1 MIEPPVGFSSAT
13 RSLATVDLPQPDS
26 PTMPT
31 VSPRCSVRSTPST
44 ACTWP
49 TVFLKTMPWVSG
61 KYFCSPRTSS
71 SGSPAGT
78 SARTL
83 AAVMSAG
90 SDTDDLLA
98 VVARGLAA
106 RADEPQRRDVGHA
119 VPTGQCLGPG
129 AALGAPRVERASAR
143 NRGEIRWLAHDR
155 VQP

>member
-13 RSLATVDLPQPDS
+13 SSLATVDLPQPDS

-44 ACTWP
+44 AWTWP
-49 TVFLKTMPWVSG
+49 TVFLKMMPWVSG
-61 KYFCSPRTSS
+61 KYFCRPRTSS
-71 SGSPAGT
+71 NGSPAGT

-83 AAVMSAG
+83 TAVMSAG

-106 RADEPQRRDVGHA
+106 RGDEPQRRGG
-119 VPTGQCLGPG
+119 GQADPARESPG
-129 AALGAPRVERASAR
+129 AG
-143 NRGEIRWLAHDR
+143 GG
-155 VQP
+155 